1 MGTWTDGRVL
11 HASLLSLPEGNI
23 QLPTGCPVAGVE
35 WVRAGLVTGLLLRA
49 WGRLLGWGTGGG
61 TEEVWG

>member
-1 MGTWTDGRVL
+1 MAGSFTPACCLFQREI
-11 HASLLSLPEGNI
+11 SS
-23 QLPTGCPVAGVE
+23 CPLAAQWLGVE